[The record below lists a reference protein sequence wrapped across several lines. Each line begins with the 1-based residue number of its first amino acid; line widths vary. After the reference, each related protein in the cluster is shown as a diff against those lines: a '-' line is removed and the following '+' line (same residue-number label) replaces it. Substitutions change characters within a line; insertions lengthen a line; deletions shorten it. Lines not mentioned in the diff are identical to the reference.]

1 MEEKGEPSN
10 LKEGGKSDVE
20 ELLGRLNLHEEEADE
35 FVWEEEAPDP
45 EAKAKWLAIAKVHTS
60 RGLALVLY
68 MLTCDV
74 HGTRQ
79 KR

>member
-1 MEEKGEPSN
+1 MN
-10 LKEGGKSDVE
+10 LS
-20 ELLGRLNLHEEEADE
+20 GRRKR
-35 FVWEEEAPDP
+35 EEEAPDP

>member
-35 FVWEEEAPDP
+35 FVWEEEAGGGS
-45 EAKAKWLAIAKVHTS
+45 ARSRSKGKV
-60 RGLALVLY
+60 A
-68 MLTCDV
+68 CDCK
-74 HGTRQ
+74 GTYI
-79 KR
+79 